1 MTNSKW
7 LLWIGGKG
15 CDGLLV
21 NAVGYYN
28 LLSSGIILLLEV
40 TTLFTSRVMNGSI
53 TVSFE

>member
-40 TTLFTSRVMNGSI
+40 TTLYQQGYEWFHNSI
-53 TVSFE
+53 V